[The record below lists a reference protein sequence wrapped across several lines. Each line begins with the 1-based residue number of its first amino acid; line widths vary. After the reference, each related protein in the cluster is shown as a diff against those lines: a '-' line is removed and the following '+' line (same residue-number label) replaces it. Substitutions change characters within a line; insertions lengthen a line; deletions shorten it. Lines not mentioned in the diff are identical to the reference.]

1 MYGRLLCIQFLQT
14 LAGQRCVKTVSK
26 PLRFEPLELCLSEEQ
41 TPQVIVFSR
50 KLLEKGERLDRAF
63 VRPRQVRYQAALRPD
78 CVAASILKQIGESF
92 WGGRRESNP
101 QRPEPQSGA
110 LPVEL
115 LPPRLAI
122 ITSGGKSVCGS
133 EVGST
138 VIPPRESAE
147 GGCPHL
153 S

>member
-1 MYGRLLCIQFLQT
+1 MLERKADSPSCCF
-14 LAGQRCVKTVSK
+14 VEKSSK
-26 PLRFEPLELCLSEEQ
+26 P
-41 TPQVIVFSR
+41 
-50 KLLEKGERLDRAF
+50 GERLERGG

-78 CVAASILKQIGESF
+78 CIAASILKQIGESF

-122 ITSGGKSVCGS
+122 ITSGEADWLQQSVS
-133 EVGST
+133 W
-138 VIPPRESAE
+138 A
-147 GGCPHL
+147 
-153 S
+153 